1 MPVEIKITADTM
13 DELWAM
19 LSTFNVPR
27 VHAGHL
33 SEEDLKRLVTDTSQT
48 IVSSAGNGEDV
59 AVPAHTRGEKEVP
72 AHSKRGPGRP
82 PGAKNKPVKAAPEP
96 EDDDDD
102 PQPEAVPEAD
112 EDADPEATKQML
124 VGALTVHWKENVK
137 AKRDAVDALKDEIGI
152 KLLSQMKPK
161 DFPKARATLKTLDAM
176 GSEP

>member
-72 AHSKRGPGRP
+72 AHSKRVRAVLPVPRTSPSRPLRSPRTTMTIRSPRRCQRPTRTPIPRP
-82 PGAKNKPVKAAPEP
+82 PSRCSWAP
-96 EDDDDD
+96 
-102 PQPEAVPEAD
+102 
-112 EDADPEATKQML
+112 
-124 VGALTVHWKENVK
+124 
-137 AKRDAVDALKDEIGI
+137 
-152 KLLSQMKPK
+152 
-161 DFPKARATLKTLDAM
+161 
-176 GSEP
+176 